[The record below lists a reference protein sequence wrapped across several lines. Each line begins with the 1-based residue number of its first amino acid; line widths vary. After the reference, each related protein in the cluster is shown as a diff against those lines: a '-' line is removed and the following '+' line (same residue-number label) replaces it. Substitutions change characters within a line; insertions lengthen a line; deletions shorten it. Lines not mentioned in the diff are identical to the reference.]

1 MLIFILCFVCQ
12 FSIQYKDFVD
22 SPKSNSIFNGLK
34 RGSYKLSD
42 FKNDPVVLWMWR
54 SNSNSPEADSFL
66 KKNHLMKNFHLSAV
80 LRWEAKEADDYETKS
95 DKLHLAAHFDSSAIE
110 NFISFISLGLKHRA
124 PKQLITAFSL
134 PVLTD
139 FRSQLFII
147 ANLVI
152 FLFTIIFMVGIV
164 YVMVKTIY
172 YLPALSHRISPRI
185 HSRII
190 DIIKSLILLIPVLIL
205 RNLYVIYLCY
215 SVLLIFILSNR
226 EKNWLRINIVSL
238 LLMFILS
245 LPINNFVAFLKGNND
260 SYQLYEVVN
269 YDSSC
274 NLTVAN
280 NDNKKFL
287 AYGLKQQGKLEEALS
302 LYEDLY
308 YHGNRDIAVVN
319 NLANIYFLY
328 DETIRAE
335 SLYHFAII
343 LNDRGESYF
352 NLGLLKLKN
361 IEYSDYSKYMEEA
374 RKRNF
379 SSLRNEPIDIKPT
392 NDDFYKMIFS
402 EKLELNGV
410 VKSTFILPFLII
422 IFLTFVPIKFSPPFY
437 CTSCGR
443 PICKDCIQQ
452 IEDEIMC
459 GNCFT
464 RFKST
469 KKKEIEDDLRRSVSQ
484 SRRKI
489 KNIILYT
496 LNIIVPGAGLIY
508 LKRHLVG
515 IIIVSLVMIGYVPVL
530 FPGNFVRPSGWIVPP
545 FSSIFFFVAIII
557 AIFSYI
563 ISFSLIRRYY
573 AD

>member
-1 MLIFILCFVCQ
+1 M
-12 FSIQYKDFVD
+12 
-22 SPKSNSIFNGLK
+22 
-34 RGSYKLSD
+34 
-42 FKNDPVVLWMWR
+42 
-54 SNSNSPEADSFL
+54 
-66 KKNHLMKNFHLSAV
+66 
-80 LRWEAKEADDYETKS
+80 
-95 DKLHLAAHFDSSAIE
+95 
-110 NFISFISLGLKHRA
+110 
-124 PKQLITAFSL
+124 
-134 PVLTD
+134 
-139 FRSQLFII
+139 
-147 ANLVI
+147 
-152 FLFTIIFMVGIV
+152 
-164 YVMVKTIY
+164 
-172 YLPALSHRISPRI
+172 
-185 HSRII
+185 
-190 DIIKSLILLIPVLIL
+190 
-205 RNLYVIYLCY
+205 
-215 SVLLIFILSNR
+215 
-226 EKNWLRINIVSL
+226 
-238 LLMFILS
+238 
-245 LPINNFVAFLKGNND
+245 
-260 SYQLYEVVN
+260 
-269 YDSSC
+269 
-274 NLTVAN
+274 
-280 NDNKKFL
+280 
-287 AYGLKQQGKLEEALS
+287 
-302 LYEDLY
+302 
-308 YHGNRDIAVVN
+308 
-319 NLANIYFLY
+319 
-328 DETIRAE
+328 
-335 SLYHFAII
+335 YHFAII

-469 KKKEIEDDLRRSVSQ
+469 KKKEIEDDLRRSVSK

-489 KNIILYT
+489 KNIILHT

-508 LKRHLVG
+508 LKRHFVG